1 MDAATHGEETYRKTH
16 FHLEKNNHI
25 PKNYNEAIYQQPWA
39 NTTPTRQQK
48 AIFCFQDRF
57 CDLCNFEN
65 NS

>member
-48 AIFCFQDRF
+48 AIFCF
-57 CDLCNFEN
+57 
-65 NS
+65 